1 MAAPMDRRTRQGSDA
16 ASKASADALVLR
28 RRHLTCPDAQGV
40 PRRGEVLLADDWHPD
55 LDVVPDDAAFRI
67 VLLARPP
74 EGTPPAVSSPGVAVC
89 LPATAPMGETA
100 VREVAPA
107 YLTRGSE
114 RDGDPFELAD
124 ASRYARGSLV
134 TVMPMPLRI
143 DQVFPRTGAEP
154 HLDVLAG
161 ALLEAADRARRE
173 EAADPLLPALASVLA
188 APQPLPPRPPEV
200 APVLADLSS
209 LLAAADIALSGFPAD
224 EEGRRAAEEAIDRL
238 RLIAAGR
245 RPQEAL
251 LAMRALYG
259 DALTLAEDV
268 YLARCLYRDAPA
280 ALELA
285 ALRRYFASAA
295 APETMAELETDRRMS
310 LETASFATLFHA
322 PHRLDDMRATFDVF
336 RKRYRAAYVAHHRRY
351 WRSAAAL
358 HRDLR
363 DAASTAE
370 ALERLNTLAELG
382 RPVGEESLRRYRT
395 LLGEMEAC
403 AVEEGLD
410 GLLADRTACPSC
422 SVGLADEPPEP
433 DVRETLQGL
442 TSALGRQQ
450 TRLSSEAVR
459 QILAAEKGERIERF
473 LQVVQASDLTGLANV
488 LDDELLAF
496 LRELLE

>member
-16 ASKASADALVLR
+16 ASKTSADALVLR

-55 LDVVPDDAAFRI
+55 LDGVPDDAAFRI

-74 EGTPPAVSSPGVAVC
+74 EGTPPTVSSPAVAVC
-89 LPATAPMGETA
+89 LPATGPRGETA

-107 YLTRGSE
+107 YLTRESE
-114 RDGDPFELAD
+114 RARDPFELAD
-124 ASRYARGSLV
+124 VSRYARGSLV
-134 TVMPMPLRI
+134 TVLPIPLKV

-154 HLDVLAG
+154 HLEVLAG
-161 ALLEAADRARRE
+161 ALLEAADRMARE
-173 EAADPLLPALASVLA
+173 EAAAPLLPALASALA
-188 APQPLPPRPPEV
+188 APQPLPPGPSEV
-200 APVLADLSS
+200 AQVLADLSS
-209 LLAAADIALSGFPAD
+209 LLEAADSALSGFPTD
-224 EEGRRAAEEAIDRL
+224 EEGQRAAEEAVDRL
-238 RLIAAGR
+238 RLVAAGR

-251 LAMRALYG
+251 LTARALYAG
-259 DALTLAEDV
+259 PLALAEDV
-268 YLARCLYRDAPA
+268 YLARCLCRDASS

-285 ALRRYFASAA
+285 AMRRYLASAA

-336 RKRYRAAYVAHHRRY
+336 HKRYRAAYVAHHRRY

-358 HRDLR
+358 QRDLR
-363 DAASTAE
+363 EAAATAE
-370 ALERLNTLAELG
+370 ALERLNTLRELG
-382 RPVGEESLRRYRT
+382 RPLGDESLSRYRA
-395 LLGEMEAC
+395 LLGKTEGC
-403 AVEEGLD
+403 VVEEGLD
-410 GLLADRTACPSC
+410 GLLAERTACPSC
-422 SVGLADEPPEP
+422 GISLADEPPEP
-433 DVRETLQGL
+433 DVRETLRGL
-442 TSALGRQQ
+442 TSALSRQQ
-450 TRLSSEAVR
+450 ARLSSEAVH
-459 QILAAEKGERIERF
+459 QILAAERGERLERF